1 MSGGTERVTAAFA
14 LHAARQGH
22 DITLVTTRS
31 KSNRIDVN
39 SRNYLSRSDVNVV
52 ETIEPSWEES
62 AEEKHYLL
70 YKNLLE
76 REYTN
81 GSGIVWD
88 STNQGY
94 AYLLTKKYPKM
105 KILHT
110 RQGMVNF
117 PDFKYI
123 LAVKYSRVIGVSLVH
138 AKYLAHTL
146 NRKVKCVHNGI
157 ELPPWGDNKNGNN
170 DYNKNNNKN
179 EKKYENNDNGKTK
192 EENYLLSLNRISREK
207 GIHHAIDVAIETRNS
222 IKIVGDDTHVADLS
236 YVKDVIKRCKKSRGY
251 AQYYGLVDN
260 SIKEQLLKGC
270 KAVIGCPEKYWIEAF
285 GLYAVEA
292 NAYGKPVLAIR
303 NGGLNDIIENG
314 VNGFL
319 ADSLDELKGY
329 VTEIETCSPEACRRR
344 VEEMFSS
351 KVMTNNYLAIFEKV
365 LLDDDPQ
372 FRW

>member
-1 MSGGTERVTAAFA
+1 
-14 LHAARQGH
+14 L
-22 DITLVTTRS
+22 RS
-31 KSNRIDVN
+31 N
-39 SRNYLSRSDVNVV
+39 VNVV
-52 ETIEPSWEES
+52 ETIEPSWEEF

-76 REYTN
+76 REYSN

-94 AYLLTKKYPKM
+94 AYLLAKKYPEM

-123 LAVKYSRVIGVSLVH
+123 LDVKYPRVIGVSRVH

-146 NRKVKCVHNGI
+146 NLNVKCIHNGI
-157 ELPPWGDNKNGNN
+157 QLPPWNNKGDNDQNENNNNEKQHGNN
-170 DYNKNNNKN
+170 
-179 EKKYENNDNGKTK
+179 NGKTK
-192 EENYLLSLNRISREK
+192 EEKNYLLSLNRILREK
-207 GIHHAIDVAIETRNS
+207 GIHHAIDVAIETHNS
-222 IKIVGDDTHVADLS
+222 IKVVGDDTHVADLS
-236 YVKDVIKRCKKSRGY
+236 YVEEVIKRCKESKGY
-251 AQYYGLVDN
+251 AEYYGLVDN
-260 SIKEQLLKGC
+260 ATKEQLLKGC

-329 VTEIETCSPEACRRR
+329 INEIETCSPEACRRR
-344 VEEMFSS
+344 VEEMFSD

-365 LLDDDPQ
+365 LLDDDSQ

>member
-1 MSGGTERVTAAFA
+1 
-14 LHAARQGH
+14 L
-22 DITLVTTRS
+22 LL
-31 KSNRIDVN
+31 KSN
-39 SRNYLSRSDVNVV
+39 VNVL
-52 ETIEPSWEES
+52 ETIEPSWDES

-76 REYTN
+76 REYGDGT
-81 GSGIVWD
+81 GIVWD
-88 STNQGY
+88 NTNQGY
-94 AYLLTKKYPKM
+94 AYLLAKRYPKM

-110 RQGMVNF
+110 RHGMVNF

-123 LAVKYSRVIGVSLVH
+123 LDVKYPRVIGVSRVH
-138 AKYLAHTL
+138 AKYLADTL

-157 ELPPWGDNKNGNN
+157 QLPSWNNNGTNDHNENN
-170 DYNKNNNKN
+170 DYEKHYGNNN
-179 EKKYENNDNGKTK
+179 GKIDR
-192 EENYLLSLNRISREK
+192 NYLLSLNKISREK

-222 IKIVGDDTHVADLS
+222 IKIAGDDTHVADLS
-236 YVKDVIKRCKKSRGY
+236 YVKEVIKRCKESKQY
-251 AQYYGLVDN
+251 AQYYGLVDKAT
-260 SIKEQLLKGC
+260 KERLLKGC
-270 KAVIGCPEKYWIEAF
+270 KAVIACAEKYWIEAF

-319 ADSLDELKGY
+319 ADTVDELKGY
-329 VTEIETCSPEACRRR
+329 LSEIQHCSPQACRRR
-344 VEEMFSS
+344 VEEMFSD

-365 LLDDDPQ
+365 LDDDSH

>member
-1 MSGGTERVTAAFA
+1 LLRSNVT
-14 LHAARQGH
+14 
-22 DITLVTTRS
+22 
-31 KSNRIDVN
+31 
-39 SRNYLSRSDVNVV
+39 VV

-62 AEEKHYLL
+62 AEEKHYLR
-70 YKNLLE
+70 YRDLLE
-76 REYTN
+76 REYDD

-88 STNQGY
+88 TTNQGY
-94 AYLLTKKYPKM
+94 VYLLAKKHTKM
-105 KILHT
+105 KVLHT
-110 RQGMVNF
+110 RHGMVNF
-117 PDFKYI
+117 SDFRYV
-123 LAVKYSRVIGVSLVH
+123 LDVKYPRVIGVSRVH
-138 AKYLAHTL
+138 RKYLADTL

-157 ELPPWGDNKNGNN
+157 QLPPW
-170 DYNKNNNKN
+170 NNNENNNN
-179 EKKYENNDNGKTK
+179 EKKHGNNNNGNMK

-207 GIHHAIDVAIETRNS
+207 GIHHAIDVAIETCNS

-236 YVKDVIKRCKKSRGY
+236 YVKEVIKRCEESKGY

-260 SIKEQLLKGC
+260 SIKEQLVKGC
-270 KAVIGCPEKYWIEAF
+270 KAVIACPEKYWIEAF

-319 ADSLDELKGY
+319 ADTLDELKGY
-329 VTEIETCSPEACRRR
+329 VSEVQSCSPKACRRR
-344 VEEMFSS
+344 VEQMFSD

-365 LLDDDPQ
+365 LDDDPH

>member
-1 MSGGTERVTAAFA
+1 M
-14 LHAARQGH
+14 
-22 DITLVTTRS
+22 RS
-31 KSNRIDVN
+31 N
-39 SRNYLSRSDVNVV
+39 VNVV

-76 REYTN
+76 REYN
-81 GSGIVWD
+81 DGSGIAWD
-88 STNQGY
+88 NTNQGY
-94 AYLLTKKYPKM
+94 VYLLAKKYPKM

-110 RQGMVNF
+110 RHGMVNF

-123 LAVKYSRVIGVSLVH
+123 LDIKYPRVIGVSRVH
-138 AKYLAHTL
+138 AKYLADTL

-157 ELPPWGDNKNGNN
+157 ELPHWN
-170 DYNKNNNKN
+170 DNNN
-179 EKKYENNDNGKTK
+179 NGKMDG
-192 EENYLLSLNRISREK
+192 NYLLSLNRILREK
-207 GIHHAIDVAIETRNS
+207 GIHHAIDVAIETCNS
-222 IKIVGDDTHVADLS
+222 IKIVGDDTHVADPS
-236 YVKDVIKRCKKSRGY
+236 YVKEVIKRCKKSEGY

-260 SIKEQLLKGC
+260 ATKEQLLKGC
-270 KAVIGCPEKYWIEAF
+270 KAVIACPEKYWIEAF

-329 VTEIETCSPEACRRR
+329 VSEIERCSPQACRRR
-344 VEEMFSS
+344 VEEMFSD
-351 KVMTNNYLAIFEKV
+351 KVMTSNYLAIFQKV
-365 LLDDDPQ
+365 LGDDDHQ

>member
-1 MSGGTERVTAAFA
+1 
-14 LHAARQGH
+14 L
-22 DITLVTTRS
+22 RS
-31 KSNRIDVN
+31 N
-39 SRNYLSRSDVNVV
+39 VNVV
-52 ETIEPSWEES
+52 ETFEPSWEES

-70 YKNLLE
+70 YRDLLE
-76 REYTN
+76 GEYN
-81 GSGIVWD
+81 DGSGIVWD
-88 STNQGY
+88 TTNQGY
-94 AYLLTKKYPKM
+94 VYLLAKKYPKM
-105 KILHT
+105 KVLHT
-110 RQGMVNF
+110 RHGMVNF
-117 PDFKYI
+117 SDFRYI
-123 LAVKYSRVIGVSLVH
+123 LDVKYPRIIGVSRVH
-138 AKYLAHTL
+138 AKYLADTL

-157 ELPPWGDNKNGNN
+157 QLPPWNNKE
-170 DYNKNNNKN
+170 NNNN
-179 EKKYENNDNGKTK
+179 EKKHENNSGKTK

-236 YVKDVIKRCKKSRGY
+236 YVKEVIKRCKEGKGY

-270 KAVIGCPEKYWIEAF
+270 KAVIACPEKYWIEAF

-329 VTEIETCSPEACRRR
+329 INEIESCSPQACRRR
-344 VEEMFSS
+344 VEEMFSD
-351 KVMTNNYLAIFEKV
+351 KVMTSNYLAIFEKV
-365 LLDDDPQ
+365 LLDHDPQ

>member
-1 MSGGTERVTAAFA
+1 
-14 LHAARQGH
+14 L
-22 DITLVTTRS
+22 LLL
-31 KSNRIDVN
+31 KSN
-39 SRNYLSRSDVNVV
+39 VNVV

-70 YKNLLE
+70 YKKLLE
-76 REYTN
+76 RECSN

-94 AYLLTKKYPKM
+94 AYLLAKKYPKM

-117 PDFKYI
+117 PDLKYI
-123 LAVKYSRVIGVSLVH
+123 LDVKYPRVIGVSRVH
-138 AKYLAHTL
+138 TKYLVDTL
-146 NRKVKCVHNGI
+146 NRKVKCIHNGI
-157 ELPPWGDNKNGNN
+157 QLPPWNNKGDNNQNENNNNEEKQHGNN
-170 DYNKNNNKN
+170 
-179 EKKYENNDNGKTK
+179 NGKTK

-207 GIHHAIDVAIETRNS
+207 GIHHAVDVAVETRNS
-222 IKIVGDDTHVADLS
+222 IKIVGDDTHVADFS
-236 YVKDVIKRCKKSRGY
+236 YVKEVIKRCKESKGY

-260 SIKEQLLKGC
+260 ATKEQLLKGC
-270 KAVIGCPEKYWIEAF
+270 KAVIACPEKYWIEAF

-319 ADSLDELKGY
+319 ANSLDELKGY
-329 VTEIETCSPEACRRR
+329 INEIERCSPDACRRR
-344 VEEMFSS
+344 VEEMFSD

-365 LLDDDPQ
+365 LHDDSQ

>member
-1 MSGGTERVTAAFA
+1 
-14 LHAARQGH
+14 L
-22 DITLVTTRS
+22 LRS
-31 KSNRIDVN
+31 N
-39 SRNYLSRSDVNVV
+39 VNVV

-62 AEEKHYLL
+62 AEEKYYLR
-70 YKNLLE
+70 YRDLLE
-76 REYTN
+76 REYDD

-88 STNQGY
+88 TTNQGY
-94 AYLLTKKYPKM
+94 VYLLAKKHPKM
-105 KILHT
+105 KVLHT
-110 RQGMVNF
+110 RHGMVNF
-117 PDFKYI
+117 SDFRYI
-123 LAVKYSRVIGVSLVH
+123 LDVKYPRVIGVSRVH
-138 AKYLAHTL
+138 TKYLADTL

-157 ELPPWGDNKNGNN
+157 QLPPW
-170 DYNKNNNKN
+170 NNNENNNN
-179 EKKYENNDNGKTK
+179 EKKHGNNNNGKMK

-207 GIHHAIDVAIETRNS
+207 GIHHAIDVAIETCNS

-236 YVKDVIKRCKKSRGY
+236 YVKEVIKRCKEGKGY

-270 KAVIGCPEKYWIEAF
+270 KAVIACPEKYWIEAF

-319 ADSLDELKGY
+319 ADTLDELKGY
-329 VTEIETCSPEACRRR
+329 VSEVQSCSPKACRRR
-344 VEEMFSS
+344 VEQMFSD

-365 LLDDDPQ
+365 LDDDPH

>member
-1 MSGGTERVTAAFA
+1 M
-14 LHAARQGH
+14 
-22 DITLVTTRS
+22 RS
-31 KSNRIDVN
+31 NVN
-39 SRNYLSRSDVNVV
+39 IV

-62 AEEKHYLL
+62 AEDKHYFL

-76 REYTN
+76 REYID

-94 AYLLTKKYPKM
+94 AYLSAKKYPKM

-123 LAVKYSRVIGVSLVH
+123 LDIKYPRVIGVSRVH
-138 AKYLAHTL
+138 AKYLADTFNL
-146 NRKVKCVHNGI
+146 KVKCVHNGI
-157 ELPPWGDNKNGNN
+157 QLPPWNKKGDSNNYDENNN
-170 DYNKNNNKN
+170 D
-179 EKKYENNDNGKTK
+179 EKKCGNDSNRKTK
-192 EENYLLSLNRISREK
+192 GENYLLSLNRISREK
-207 GIHHAIDVAIETRNS
+207 GIHHAIDVAIETHNS
-222 IKIVGDDTHVADLS
+222 IKIVGDDTHVTDLS
-236 YVKDVIKRCKKSRGY
+236 YVKEVIKRCKESKGY
-251 AQYYGLVDN
+251 AQYYGLIDN
-260 SIKEQLLKGC
+260 TTKEQLLKGC
-270 KAVIGCPEKYWIEAF
+270 KAVIACPEEYWIEAF

-319 ADSLDELKGY
+319 ADTVDELKGY
-329 VTEIETCSPEACRRR
+329 LSEMQYCTPHACRRR
-344 VEEMFSS
+344 VEEMFSD
-351 KVMTNNYLAIFEKV
+351 KVMTNNYLSIFEKV
-365 LLDDDPQ
+365 LDDDPQ

>member
-1 MSGGTERVTAAFA
+1 M
-14 LHAARQGH
+14 
-22 DITLVTTRS
+22 
-31 KSNRIDVN
+31 KSN
-39 SRNYLSRSDVNVV
+39 VNVL

-76 REYTN
+76 REYSD

-88 STNQGY
+88 NTNQGY
-94 AYLLTKKYPKM
+94 VYLLAKKYPKM
-105 KILHT
+105 SVLHT
-110 RQGMVNF
+110 RHGMVNL

-123 LAVKYSRVIGVSLVH
+123 LDVKYPRVIGVSRVH
-138 AKYLAHTL
+138 AKYLADTFNL
-146 NRKVKCVHNGI
+146 KVKCVHNGI
-157 ELPPWGDNKNGNN
+157 QLPPW
-170 DYNKNNNKN
+170 NNN
-179 EKKYENNDNGKTK
+179 NNNNNSKING
-192 EENYLLSLNRISREK
+192 NYLLSLNRISREK
-207 GIHHAIDVAIETRNS
+207 GIHHALDVAIETRNS
-222 IKIVGDDTHVADLS
+222 IKIMGDDTHVVDLS
-236 YVKDVIKRCKKSRGY
+236 YVKEVIKRCKESKGY

-260 SIKEQLLKGC
+260 ATKEQLLKGC

-319 ADSLDELKGY
+319 ADTVDELKGY
-329 VTEIETCSPEACRRR
+329 IDEIERCSPEACRRR
-344 VEEMFSS
+344 VEVMFND